1 MGTNSPWATTREPLG
16 RRDGEAA
23 GAKLLARIGDAAPYI
38 ALEDCVFDGAEL
50 RARAATET
58 DPGDELGTASSAEIA
73 RHALVA
79 GSGCLALGR
88 PSDTRAYYLVS
99 SIDGTFFTGS
109 APFGTPVLYSAI
121 VTAEGPVGGAA
132 QVEARLAS
140 ELVARL
146 RITYAV
152 VEETLFARLFAAQR
166 TATFADTGSY
176 ATYSGFESCRHDAD
190 TARARLV
197 VEPRACHGH
206 FHQFPTLPATTLL
219 GQLVR
224 LTSRLVPTRFR
235 VSALRLR
242 TPALAWAGD
251 ELELRMARAPGP
263 WNFSGT
269 ATAGGR
275 IVASLDLGIVS
286 GFAQKH

>member
-1 MGTNSPWATTREPLG
+1 MRTNSPWETTREPLG
-16 RRDGEAA
+16 RRDGEAV
-23 GAKLLARIGDAAPYI
+23 GAKLLARIGDAPPYF

-58 DPGDELGTASSAEIA
+58 DPGSELGTASSAEIA
-73 RHALVA
+73 RHALVT

-88 PSDTRAYYLVS
+88 PSDARSYYLVS

-109 APFGTPVLYSAI
+109 APFGTPVHYAAI
-121 VTAEGPVGGAA
+121 TTAEGPVGGAS
-132 QVEARLAS
+132 QVEARLES

-152 VEETLFARLFAAQR
+152 VEETLFERLFAAQR
-166 TATFADTGSY
+166 RTTFGDTGSF
-176 ATYSGFESCRHDAD
+176 AAYSAFDSCTHDGD
-190 TARARLV
+190 TASARLV
-197 VEPRACHGH
+197 VESSACHGH

-251 ELELRMARAPGP
+251 ELELHMARAPGP
-263 WNFSGT
+263 WNFSGN

-275 IVASLDLGIVS
+275 AVASLDLGVVS
-286 GFAQKH
+286 GFAFNH

>member
-1 MGTNSPWATTREPLG
+1 MRTNSPWATTREPLG
-16 RRDGEAA
+16 RRDGEAV
-23 GAKLLARIGDAAPYI
+23 GAKLLARVGDAAPYF

-50 RARAATET
+50 RARAASET
-58 DPGDELGTASSAEIA
+58 DPGTELGTASSAEIA

-88 PSDTRAYYLVS
+88 PSDGRSYYLVS

-109 APFGTPVLYSAI
+109 APFGTPIHYSAI
-121 VTAEGPVGGAA
+121 ATAEGPVGGAA

-146 RITYAV
+146 RVTYAV
-152 VEETLFARLFAAQR
+152 VEEALFARLFAAQR
-166 TATFADTGSY
+166 TATFGDTGSY
-176 ATYSGFESCRHDAD
+176 ASYPPFVSCVHDGNV
-190 TARARLV
+190 ARATLAV
-197 VEPRACHGH
+197 DTSACHGH
-206 FHQFPTLPATTLL
+206 FHQYPTLPATTLL

-251 ELELRMARAPGP
+251 ELELRMERVPGP
-263 WNFSGT
+263 WNFSGH
-269 ATAGGR
+269 ATTGGR
-275 IVASLDLGIVS
+275 VVASLDLGVVS
-286 GFAQKH
+286 GFSS

>member
-1 MGTNSPWATTREPLG
+1 MGTNSPWEATREPLG
-16 RRDGEAA
+16 RRDGEAV
-23 GAKLLARIGDAAPYI
+23 GAKLLARVADAAPYF

-58 DPGDELGTASSAEIA
+58 DPGAELGTASSAEIA
-73 RHALVA
+73 RHALLA
-79 GSGCLALGR
+79 GSGCIALGR
-88 PSDTRAYYLVS
+88 PSDGRCYYLVS

-109 APFGTPVLYSAI
+109 APFGTPVHYSAI
-121 VTAEGPVGGAA
+121 ATAEGPVGGAA
-132 QVEARLAS
+132 QVEARLES

-152 VEETLFARLFAAQR
+152 VEDALFARLFAAQR
-166 TATFADTGSY
+166 TATFGDTGSY
-176 ATYSGFESCRHDAD
+176 ATYSTFTASTHDQH
-190 TARARLV
+190 TAGARLV

-242 TPALAWAGD
+242 TPALAWAGE
-251 ELELRMARAPGP
+251 ELDLRVSRAPGP
-263 WNFSGT
+263 WNFSGN

-275 IVASLDLGIVS
+275 VVAKLDLGVVS
-286 GFAQKH
+286 GFTSKG